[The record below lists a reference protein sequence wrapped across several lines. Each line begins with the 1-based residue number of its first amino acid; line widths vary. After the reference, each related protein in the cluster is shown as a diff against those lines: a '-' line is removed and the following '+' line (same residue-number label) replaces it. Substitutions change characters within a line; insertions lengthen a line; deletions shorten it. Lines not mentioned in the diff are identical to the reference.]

1 MEKEIVDNREPMILE
16 AAAVERSYQV
26 ISQTADTITYP
37 VLKGVSFQVRPR
49 EFVGIMGRSGC
60 GKTTLLKTL
69 GMIDKP
75 DKGTVFYHGVET
87 SEIFGRELAAI
98 RRRKIA
104 FVFQDYYLMDS
115 LTVGENIMLPL
126 ILDEADISES
136 KQAVQTLAEQFE
148 IVSLLDKKPYELSG
162 GEKQRVAI
170 CRALITDPELILAD
184 EPTGN
189 LDSNSSNVVI
199 ESLANINEELGK
211 TVLLVTHDPII
222 ASYCKR
228 ILFIKDGVLLEDL
241 ERTVTREEFY
251 DEILKRMKCL

>member
-1 MEKEIVDNREPMILE
+1 MNKETDTYEQPTILE
-16 AAAVERSYQV
+16 TRELERKYQI
-26 ISQTADTITYP
+26 ISQNSEKVTYP
-37 VLKGVSFQVRPR
+37 VLNGISFNVQPR

-75 DKGTVFYHGVET
+75 DKGTVLYNGVET
-87 SEIFGRELAAI
+87 SEIFGRQLENI
-98 RRRKIA
+98 RRNEIA

-115 LTVGENIMLPL
+115 LTVSENIMLPL
-126 ILDEADISES
+126 ILDEADIKKS
-136 KQAVQTLAEQFE
+136 KQAVQILAEKFD
-148 IVSLLDKKPYELSG
+148 IANLLNKKPYELSG

-170 CRALITDPELILAD
+170 CRALIPDPELILAD

-189 LDSNSSNVVI
+189 LDSNSSEVVI

-228 ILFIKDGVLLEDL
+228 ILFLKDGKLLEDL
-241 ERTVTREEFY
+241 EKTGTQDEFY
-251 DEILKRMKCL
+251 DEIVKRMRKL